1 MTDVEALAVDRLR
14 EVAMSR
20 FGLHDVK
27 GGGWY
32 ARNGLNRA
40 AGRGREYANAAMA
53 TLGIRLVRELD

>member
-1 MTDVEALAVDRLR
+1 
-14 EVAMSR
+14 MSR